1 MKKILSVLCVLT
13 VAAALLTG
21 CAKSE
26 LYRLASI
33 RENSYAVYEYVLPD
47 KSQAVVIVLGGSQQF
62 ADKTPACRIPALN
75 ADSIYTIECFGGHV
89 EKNEG
94 FSANVTEYPD
104 RTGRALANVGLQF
117 ELLGDFDCRAFLIR
131 KK

>member
-1 MKKILSVLCVLT
+1 MSRLELTCGTYQKLRPVLHH
-13 VAAALLTG
+13 G
-21 CAKSE
+21 E

-62 ADKTPACRIPALN
+62 ADKLPACRIPALD
-75 ADSIYTIECFGGHV
+75 ADSIYEIECFGGHA
-89 EKNEG
+89 G
-94 FSANVTEYPD
+94 HDANVTGYPD

-117 ELLGDFDCRAFLIR
+117 ELLGDFDCLAFLIR